1 MILANTEI
9 SHIAENQLNV
19 ATFHGKDRANEPSAF
34 YHSDLVL
41 TTYSTLVKDFQTM
54 QVLYR
59 LDWFRII
66 LDEGRK

>member
-1 MILANTEI
+1 MTLANNEI

-19 ATFHGKDRANEPSAF
+19 AIFHGKDRANDPSAF

-59 LDWFRII
+59 LHWFRII